1 VETAPNEE
9 EAANLPQNV
18 DLEIPKQKPQK
29 HSSEIRNLMAN
40 NRHLL
45 QK

>member
-1 VETAPNEE
+1 METAPNEE